1 MKKFHSSNEKGRK
14 KTSGQIK
21 TVNFMQSQ
29 ALLVQHPEYHWALK
43 DEQCF
48 GMAWEDAVIYRP

>member
-29 ALLVQHPEYHWALK
+29 ALLVQHPEYH
-43 DEQCF
+43 
-48 GMAWEDAVIYRP
+48 